1 MARGNTR
8 AGARTLKLRQE
19 PVHSAVRG
27 GVSLRQPVRG
37 GRGGLGRGHRT
48 TAGVSGVVGSGR
60 SAPPPPPPASSLQ
73 THTCGDT
80 SLSRQD

>member
-1 MARGNTR
+1 MPPQLCHGGEGGEGNTR

-60 SAPPPPPPASSLQ
+60 SAPPPPASEDCR
-73 THTCGDT
+73 HMW
-80 SLSRQD
+80 